1 MVPTGNK
8 AKRFSSVNHTA
19 KTIHHHQPQ
28 HRTIITPMHFLSTN
42 ARTGLPTLMIP
53 EEEDDDPN
61 FRLKEP
67 KSAEKLLET
76 WKKRSKIPWALLED
90 LERWLPA

>member
-1 MVPTGNK
+1 
-8 AKRFSSVNHTA
+8 
-19 KTIHHHQPQ
+19 
-28 HRTIITPMHFLSTN
+28 MHFLSTN

-76 WKKRSKIPWALLED
+76 WEKRSKIPWALLED